1 MIYKYKYNIYND
13 LTGRYTFLWEWNFN
27 SKGAGDTYTSCW
39 EADIVADKNAR
50 NNKLNQRRLPVR
62 DPGMI
67 ILLYYMYVHIYTV
80 SHVSSISTVAAVA
93 DLPTGA
99 LYSAIPCLKQP

>member
-1 MIYKYKYNIYND
+1 MIYQYKYNTCIYND

-67 ILLYYMYVHIYTV
+67 ILLYYMYVHIYIHAYIYAYVYTYMYV
-80 SHVSSISTVAAVA
+80 YTYYTEI
-93 DLPTGA
+93 
-99 LYSAIPCLKQP
+99 